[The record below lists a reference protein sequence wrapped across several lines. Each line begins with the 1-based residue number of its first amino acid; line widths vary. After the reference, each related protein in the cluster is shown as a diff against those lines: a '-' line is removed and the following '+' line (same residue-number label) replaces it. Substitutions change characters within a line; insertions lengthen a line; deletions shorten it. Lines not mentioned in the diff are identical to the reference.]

1 MEDHEFYTIT
11 ELAAVMR
18 VAKMTAYRWAA
29 NREGRSVRIGQT
41 IRIPAHVLKKVMAG
55 EDV

>member
-11 ELAAVMR
+11 ELATVMR